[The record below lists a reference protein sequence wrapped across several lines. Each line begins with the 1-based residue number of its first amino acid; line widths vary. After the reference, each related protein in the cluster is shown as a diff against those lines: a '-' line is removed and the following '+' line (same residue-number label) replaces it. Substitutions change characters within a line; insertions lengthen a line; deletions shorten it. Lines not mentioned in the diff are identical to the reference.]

1 MVLPLQE
8 CKGMT
13 LFERFCM
20 LSMRHRVLDW
30 EIYVELSRERVRIRD
45 FQDLMEKV
53 NSLTSID
60 LSMEDLDWT
69 ESERETLLKHKV
81 SWSTPED
88 ENYPLKFRENFFGP
102 LFISYWGAPVWQN
115 WRWLAVVGSRT
126 PFKETLSWLDMELP
140 RLFFEK
146 DWSILSGGARGVDQK
161 SHATCL
167 RHRKPTIC
175 VVPSGLGELY
185 PRELNNWREPI
196 LRDGGCLLSGFP
208 FHSVMN
214 KGCFHI
220 RNKWLVRL
228 SEFVLVAQAARR
240 SGSAMTGRFAVEML
254 GKERVMTLPCSPLS
268 RQGLGGLDLLADGDA
283 CIARDGMDIQA
294 KAGSIFTS
302 QQHLVLNF
310 SKGVNSESEKESIH

>member
-1 MVLPLQE
+1 
-8 CKGMT
+8 MT

-30 EIYVELSRERVRIRD
+30 EIYLELLQERVRLRD
-45 FQDLMEKV
+45 FKDLSEKV
-53 NSLTSID
+53 QCLTSTC
-60 LSMEDLDWT
+60 LSTEDFDWT
-69 ESERETLLKHKV
+69 EREHETLLKHKV

-88 ENYPLKFRENFFGP
+88 ESYPLKFRENFFGP

-161 SHATCL
+161 AHATCL
-167 RHRKPTIC
+167 RLRKPTIC

-220 RNKWLVRL
+220 RNRWIVRL

-240 SGSAMTGRFAVEML
+240 SGSAMTGRIAVEML
-254 GKERVMTLPCSPLS
+254 EKDNVMVLPCSPLS
-268 RQGLGGLDLLADGDA
+268 RQGLGSLDLIVDGGVG
-283 CIARDGMDIQA
+283 IARDGMDLQA
-294 KAGSIFTS
+294 KAGSIFRTQLSLVSNLS
-302 QQHLVLNF
+302 QC
-310 SKGVNSESEKESIH
+310 VNSEGKKESIH